1 MTAGLSTALDRL
13 TPDDPFALDWDDVDR
28 RAEAQMQRGDTWS
41 PRFRTRIARRGTV
54 AAIAIALFIVAPV
67 TAVAVRLLI
76 GTVPTAALMFSD
88 PLYVPVPKGG
98 SGAGGSLPF
107 VVGGVRRVAHVVFV
121 ADYPIRH
128 SQGFLRS
135 TPEPPPQRYAI
146 VIRHFHANGT
156 TAQWPVVN
164 HLQLQATTARHLR
177 WHVRLR
183 SEAVEVEVRF
193 GSKPDASIT
202 AAANAILLAVNDH
215 NDHPGHS

>member
-1 MTAGLSTALDRL
+1 MTADLSTALDRL

-28 RAEAQMQRGDTWS
+28 RAEAQMQRSNTR
-41 PRFRTRIARRGTV
+41 PRRFHTRIARRGTV

-67 TAVAVRLLI
+67 AAVAVHLVTE
-76 GTVPTAALMFSD
+76 TVPTAALMFSD
-88 PLYVPVPKGG
+88 PLYVPVPRGG

-107 VVGGVRRVAHVVFV
+107 VVGGVRRIAHVVFV
-121 ADYPIRH
+121 GDYPIRH

-146 VIRHFHANGT
+146 VIRHFHADRT
-156 TAQWPVVN
+156 TAQWPVVT
-164 HLQLQATTARHLR
+164 HLQLHVPAPRHLR

-193 GSKPDASIT
+193 GSKPDASMI
-202 AAANAILLAVNDH
+202 AAANAILLNV

>member
-1 MTAGLSTALDRL
+1 MTVDLSTILDRL
-13 TPDDPFALDWDDVDR
+13 RPDDPFALDWDDVDR
-28 RAEAQMQRGDTWS
+28 RADAQMHRSNTG
-41 PRFRTRIARRGTV
+41 PRRFHKRIARRGTV

-67 TAVAVRLLI
+67 AAVAVHLV
-76 GTVPTAALMFSD
+76 TETAPTAALMFSD

-107 VVGGVRRVAHVVFV
+107 VVGGVHRIAHVVFV
-121 ADYPIRH
+121 GDYPIRH

-135 TPEPPPQRYAI
+135 TPEPPPKRYAI
-146 VIRHFHANGT
+146 LIRHFHANGT
-156 TAQWPVVN
+156 TTQWPVVN
-164 HLQLQATTARHLR
+164 HLQLQVTTARHLR

-193 GSKPDASIT
+193 GSNPDASMT
-202 AAANAILLAVNDH
+202 AAANAILLDV